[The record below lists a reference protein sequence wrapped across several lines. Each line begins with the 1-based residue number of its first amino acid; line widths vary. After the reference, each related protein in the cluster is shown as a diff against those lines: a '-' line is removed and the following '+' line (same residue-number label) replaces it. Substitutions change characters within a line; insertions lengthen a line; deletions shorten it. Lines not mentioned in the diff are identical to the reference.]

1 MTVRGSSQTPSA
13 ELEVQFPMGVTPA
26 AWRARLSDASPHSI
40 GVTPPFTIGG
50 SVSRPGPRSDGEA
63 GERQPGGRAT
73 ISTVR
78 HISLRVPH
86 PGRTGAVSA
95 LVSYS
100 QVTCT
105 SLSGVILG
113 GVL

>member
-1 MTVRGSSQTPSA
+1 LDAVYCATAPLDTALRDIDGLLSRCILAKDDGQRRSTSYSLVLPPIG
-13 ELEVQFPMGVTPA
+13 PA
-26 AWRARLSDASPHSI
+26 PH
-40 GVTPPFTIGG
+40 
-50 SVSRPGPRSDGEA
+50 
-63 GERQPGGRAT
+63 PGGNAT

-78 HISLRVPH
+78 HISLRVPQ

-105 SLSGVILG
+105 SLFGVIAG
-113 GVL
+113 GVLEK